1 MGTLNN
7 VMSQLAHNMDFD
19 KLVTIGVDDDE
30 PSITFGALELLVYKG
45 HETMGGTKVGPNCL
59 DPPPPNGQC
68 GSIKFYTFSTNELNF

>member
-59 DPPPPNGQC
+59 DPHPPPQMDNVDLLS
-68 GSIKFYTFSTNELNF
+68 SIHFQLMS